1 MLHRMGYER
10 WTRHGAN
17 IGLGT
22 GHEST
27 FLSAVTVNLL
37 SSYPGLAQTSLC
49 QMLCKHFTM
58 REVIMEMIYH
68 NENN

>member
-1 MLHRMGYER
+1 MGYER
-10 WTRHGAN
+10 WTRDGAN

-37 SSYPGLAQTSLC
+37 SSYPALDLTLPNVMQTSYNA
-49 QMLCKHFTM
+49 M
-58 REVIMEMIYH
+58 RELIMEMIYH